1 MLIFIQE
8 TPEIVS
14 PYLAHTC
21 YQFCA
26 DAEVKAEGSPT
37 NRTICDKIMAAKGKF
52 VPAGGL
58 SVWRPPPYSRRAS
71 EKVKYARQNI
81 EGDIEAFPPD

>member
-1 MLIFIQE
+1 
-8 TPEIVS
+8 
-14 PYLAHTC
+14 
-21 YQFCA
+21 
-26 DAEVKAEGSPT
+26 
-37 NRTICDKIMAAKGKF
+37 MAAKGKF

-81 EGDIEAFPPD
+81 EGDIEAVPPD